1 MWVHCELL
9 VILSTLAYALALLG
23 SAFSPTTS
31 TFSVGLSKRASSD
44 EGVIRGVNLGGW
56 LLTEKWITPSLY
68 ETDTE
73 DEWHLCAELGKKRCL
88 SRLEDHWGS
97 FFTRDDFEEIKSA
110 GLNSLRIPIG
120 YWAVDLQDDEPYV
133 TGQYPYLIRA
143 VYWARELGLSVLL
156 DLHGA
161 PGSQNGQDNSGLI
174 GQVSFPSNTSNKDRA
189 LNVLRNLTEEFAK
202 EEYGGVVTGIELLNE
217 PRLSDTFT
225 MAELKQFY
233 TSGAETI
240 WNVSSTM
247 NVTIHDAFW
256 GPQYWANYDPTSTS
270 TSSTGVTA
278 QHLTLDSHQYY
289 AFEPLNDLPHDV
301 ILESICNV
309 SKLLKSPNLGIPPT
323 VVGEWSLETGE
334 VGLILVAES
343 ITDTRGCI
351 VQHQMLT
358 LIRYAKLPLQGNAPN
373 STSSSQNRDNSQ
385 AKRTWFRLLFESQ
398 LAAYTPNGPNQ
409 PSIGWYYWTWKT
421 DYDIDTWSYRRGVK
435 QGYIPSD
442 VSNSSTLAF
451 PILDDGCVDSSYNYT
466 APKNPGSG
474 ACRVS
479 LTPFSSQPWIYS
491 ALLAGAVAVG
501 TMF

>member
-1 MWVHCELL
+1 MWTHHELL
-9 VILSTLAYALALLG
+9 VFLSTITYALAILG
-23 SAFSPTTS
+23 SASSPTRNPL
-31 TFSVGLSKRASSD
+31 SVSLTKRAAGD
-44 EGVIRGVNLGGW
+44 GEVIRGVNLGGW

-68 ETDTE
+68 ESDTE
-73 DEWHLCAELGKKRCL
+73 DEWHLCADLGKKGCL

-97 FFTRDDFEEIKSA
+97 FFTRDDFEEIKEA

-120 YWAVDLQDDEPYV
+120 YWAVDVRDDEPYV

-143 VYWARELGLSVLL
+143 VNWAQELGLSVLL

-174 GQVSFPSNTSNKDRA
+174 GEVSFPSNTSNADRA
-189 LNVLRNLTEEFAK
+189 LNVLKNLTEEFTK
-202 EEYGGVVTGIELLNE
+202 SEYGGVVTGIELLNE

-233 TSGAETI
+233 TAGAETI

-256 GPQYWANYDPTSTS
+256 GPQYWANYDPTSSAS
-270 TSSTGVTA
+270 TASTETA

-309 SKLLKSPNLGIPPT
+309 SKLLKSSNLGIPPT
-323 VVGEWSLETGE
+323 IVGEWSLETG
-334 VGLILVAES
+334 S
-343 ITDTRGCI
+343 
-351 VQHQMLT
+351 
-358 LIRYAKLPLQGNAPN
+358 APN

-421 DYDIDTWSYRRGVK
+421 DYDIDTWSYRRGVR

-442 VSNSSTLAF
+442 VGNSSTLAF

-466 APKNPGSG
+466 APRNPGSG
-474 ACRVS
+474 ATGSSARMPLSWTILAV
-479 LTPFSSQPWIYS
+479 LT
-491 ALLAGAVAVG
+491 LAI
-501 TMF
+501 MIILI